1 LSFMPTT
8 GTNEGDSLRAEKVV
22 VNALKITRK
31 GVFRHTGGHNSQF
44 AVAERDVA
52 VAERDVEH
60 VIVKPMVRAKGTQ

>member
-1 LSFMPTT
+1 MPTT

-44 AVAERDVA
+44 AVAERDV
-52 VAERDVEH
+52 EH